1 MNILEISSSLWMI
14 LCSICGVT
22 CAIVFIVIVVFH
34 REFHT
39 SNIML
44 AFNSAVA
51 GLIINIT
58 CGCQAIYQLT
68 SDGNDRLCSFRGFL
82 LHAGC
87 GLLYHTICIQAIHRL
102 FVVVFATRR
111 YLQSKQVI
119 VSLTIVQWL
128 ISAIFGI
135 PALVLGRIVYQ
146 PGNRICQASMNDIV
160 IFLYLAM
167 FIYFFPLVIIIPTY
181 IRIVHFS
188 KQRSFSTNISR
199 NVVDQRRQRR
209 DLRFIGRLFIIV
221 CVVLLM
227 SFPYLIFFLR
237 ANFSPNAESLPYA
250 QRVSYVS
257 LSFGFGI

>member
-1 MNILEISSSLWMI
+1 MNILEISSSLWMV

-22 CAIVFIVIVVFH
+22 CAIVFIVIVVCH

-87 GLLYHTICIQAIHRL
+87 GLLYHTICIQAVHRL
-102 FVVVFATRR
+102 VVVVFAARR
-111 YLQSKQVI
+111 YFQSKQVI
-119 VSLTIVQWL
+119 VSMTSVQWL
-128 ISAIFGI
+128 ISATFGI

-146 PGNRICQASMNDIV
+146 PGSRICQVGFYNHSS
-160 IFLYLAM
+160 
-167 FIYFFPLVIIIPTY
+167 
-181 IRIVHFS
+181 S
-188 KQRSFSTNISR
+188 KIS
-199 NVVDQRRQRR
+199 
-209 DLRFIGRLFIIV
+209 IEI
-221 CVVLLM
+221 
-227 SFPYLIFFLR
+227 
-237 ANFSPNAESLPYA
+237 
-250 QRVSYVS
+250 
-257 LSFGFGI
+257 